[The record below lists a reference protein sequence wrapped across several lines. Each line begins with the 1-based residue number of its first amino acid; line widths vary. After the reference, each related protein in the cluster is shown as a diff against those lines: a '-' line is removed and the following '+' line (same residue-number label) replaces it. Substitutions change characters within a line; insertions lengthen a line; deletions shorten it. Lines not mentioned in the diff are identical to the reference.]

1 MKNKSEIKEIFK
13 TDRRPFGENKDI
25 YTYQITTTKHTGFLY
40 TSKLN
45 VTKGDYIE
53 YDYVAQKN
61 GDYKIV
67 LSKQDNKKPMYN
79 NFEKKDDNKYQ
90 ARLDT
95 GRSIL
100 LQVAFKEASQA
111 YIAGNINVNEVE
123 HLTNMYFKIID
134 K

>member
-1 MKNKSEIKEIFK
+1 MNYKAEIKEIFK

-25 YTYQITTTKHTGFLY
+25 YTYQITTTKHTGLLY

-67 LSKQDNKKPMYN
+67 LSKQDKKKPMYD
-79 NFEKKDDNKYQ
+79 NFEKKDVNKYQ

-111 YIAGNINVNEVE
+111 YIAGKISQDEVE
-123 HLTNMYFKIID
+123 TLTNKYFNIID